1 MFCLYFF
8 LPLGLARVLYPDKAT
23 EQKFEEGIDQ
33 KMKSKMHSIVAK
45 IPSFDLPPTQV
56 ANPSGI
62 SLASE
67 PSSASGPLDI
77 PLDISSSVGDQH
89 GHASTLVMPKSSGDD
104 ESHAEAN
111 VGSEFSDLLSNLHE
125 HVHNVHS
132 SVHDVLSD
140 SLGRVHD
147 VLSNSLRHPDS
158 GHQSSDSAGEEETD
172 SHTPT
177 TAL

>member
-1 MFCLYFF
+1 MMIVLCIWLKVVDLVERSVWSQILSYNMFCLYFF

-67 PSSASGPLDI
+67 PSSARRD
-77 PLDISSSVGDQH
+77 
-89 GHASTLVMPKSSGDD
+89 
-104 ESHAEAN
+104 
-111 VGSEFSDLLSNLHE
+111 
-125 HVHNVHS
+125 
-132 SVHDVLSD
+132 
-140 SLGRVHD
+140 
-147 VLSNSLRHPDS
+147 
-158 GHQSSDSAGEEETD
+158 
-172 SHTPT
+172 
-177 TAL
+177 